1 MEYITWIGN
10 HIELIIK
17 SLISIVL
24 LFPFIKTWKACE
36 DEIKSVNN
44 VLNNQ
49 YKVFLDNIK
58 RANEYC
64 ENFCKIDLSGITD
77 DKILETRIKSYN
89 QSVKEYQDNFLNV
102 IMEQD
107 DKIVKNQEKLFE
119 LRKNEWKSLVP
130 FLSVFA
136 LMWLGVKF

>member
-1 MEYITWIGN
+1 MEYITWIGK

-44 VLNNQ
+44 VLNNR

-64 ENFCKIDLSGITD
+64 NNFCNIDLSGITN
-77 DKILETRIKSYN
+77 DKILEAKIKSYN
-89 QSVKEYQDNFLNV
+89 QSVKDYQDKNV
-102 IMEQD
+102 NIIMEQD

-119 LRKNEWKSLVP
+119 LRKNEWKSIVP
-130 FLSVFA
+130 FLSVLA
-136 LMWLGVKF
+136 LMWLGIKF

>member
-36 DEIKSVNN
+36 DEIKSINN

-49 YKVFLDNIK
+49 YKVFLDNIN

-64 ENFCKIDLSGITD
+64 NNFCNIDLSGITND
-77 DKILETRIKSYN
+77 TILETKIKSYN
-89 QSVKEYQDNFLNV
+89 QSVKNYQDNFLNI

-119 LRKNEWKSLVP
+119 LRKNEWKSIVP
-130 FLSVFA
+130 FLSVLA